1 MMFVSI
7 FHEIQVMVALNII
20 VKVVGYF
27 LRVEMEKWMNEKV
40 VKIVHRMHEFVVEM
54 VYWIIGRHVERV
66 LRMLVNVVGVETER

>member
-1 MMFVSI
+1 MFVSI

-40 VKIVHRMHEFVVEM
+40 VKIVHRMREFVVEM

>member
-1 MMFVSI
+1 
-7 FHEIQVMVALNII
+7 MVVLNII

-40 VKIVHRMHEFVVEM
+40 VKIVHRMREFVVEM